1 MKAKTPQL
9 PLRHRAL
16 RIAGDFA
23 SYGVLL
29 LAVLFVLAPLAWGLS
44 TSLKSNADIFSP
56 TVQWI
61 PPSVD
66 LGNYLKVFSSPLF
79 LRYILNSLV
88 VVAFALALSAIL
100 AVHAAYA
107 VSRFRFRAKEFLL
120 FLVWAT
126 VMLPGVAIIVPLYL
140 LAVDLGIYDTLF
152 VVVLAYSAWLIPTLI
167 WLLQGFVDA
176 VPYELEEAAMID
188 GCSRLKA
195 FYLIVLPLL
204 RPGLAA
210 AAVLV
215 FVTIWNDFL
224 LSFSLT
230 LKDEN
235 RLLQTGIYIFV
246 NESGIEWG
254 PLTAAAIGS
263 TIPVAILFALLQ
275 RSFIRGLTGG
285 AVKG

>member
-1 MKAKTPQL
+1 MKTKPL
-9 PLRHRAL
+9 HHPLRQRAL
-16 RIAGDFA
+16 RMTGEVAT
-23 SYGVLL
+23 YGTLL
-29 LAVLFVLAPLAWGLS
+29 LAVLFVLLPLAWGVS
-44 TSLKSNADIFSP
+44 TSLKSASDIFAP

-61 PPSVD
+61 PPTVD
-66 LGNYLKVFSSPLF
+66 FGNYLKVFSSHLF
-79 LRYILNSLV
+79 LRYILNSVL
-88 VVAFALALSAIL
+88 VVAFALLLSTIL

-140 LAVDLGIYDTLF
+140 VAVDLGIYDTLF

-230 LKDEN
+230 LKDEH
-235 RLLQTGIYIFV
+235 RLLQTGLYIFV

-263 TIPVAILFALLQ
+263 TVPVAILFALLQ